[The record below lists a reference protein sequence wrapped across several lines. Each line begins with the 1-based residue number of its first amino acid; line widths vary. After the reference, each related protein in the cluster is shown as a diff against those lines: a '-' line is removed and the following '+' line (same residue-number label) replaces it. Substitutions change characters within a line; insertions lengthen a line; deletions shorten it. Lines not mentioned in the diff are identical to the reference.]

1 LRLSLRVVL
10 LTSLAVCAIAL
21 LLNVFTYVLV
31 KHELYSRLDS
41 TLRDRVALLSP
52 EVRAEL
58 TSGRTLGVIA
68 APDEYIQ
75 VLAPN
80 GATILPPYQVTK
92 LPTGTRERAVAL
104 GRDSFTETSHIG
116 DRRLRVVTA
125 QVGKR
130 YALQIARPI
139 ADEESALHRLR
150 FALLMLSLAALL
162 LSVLLGAWIA
172 QTALSPVRRLTRT
185 AEEVSETS
193 NLSVRLDAEGE
204 DEVARL
210 GAAFNSML
218 SALEHSVGAQRQL
231 VADAS
236 HEFRT
241 PLTSIRANAELLA
254 RGKTT
259 GEEHDAIARAV
270 VDQVDELDG
279 LVSDVIELALDGDAE
294 TRFEDLR
301 LDTLVESEAARMQR
315 HAPAIRFRLASTPSS
330 VSGDVERLQRAI
342 ANILANAA
350 KWSPPGGVVEV
361 KVAGTAVSVR
371 DHGPGIEE
379 ADLPF
384 VFERFYRA
392 PAARGMPGS
401 GLGLAI
407 VRHVAEAHGGSV
419 VATNAPDG
427 GAVLTLRLPPPND

>member
-1 LRLSLRVVL
+1 MRLSLRVVL
-10 LTSLAVCAIAL
+10 LTSLAVGAIAL
-21 LLNVFTYVLV
+21 LLNVLTYVLV

-41 TLRDRVALLSP
+41 TLQDRVLLLTP

-58 TSGRTLGVIA
+58 TGGRTLGVIA

-75 VLAPN
+75 VLGAN
-80 GATILPPYQVTK
+80 GRTILPPYQVTK
-92 LPTGTRERAVAL
+92 LPSGTRERAVAR
-104 GRDSFTETSHIG
+104 GSDSFTETSHIG

-125 QVGKR
+125 RVGKT
-130 YALQIARPI
+130 YALQIARPV

-150 FALLMLSLAALL
+150 FALAMLSLAALL
-162 LSVLLGAWIA
+162 LSVLLGGWIA
-172 QTALSPVRRLTRT
+172 QTALAPVRRLTET
-185 AEEVSETS
+185 AEEVTQTS
-193 NLSVRLDAEGE
+193 NLSVRLDTEGH

-210 GAAFNSML
+210 GAAFNRML
-218 SALEHSVGAQRQL
+218 SALERSVGAQRQL

-254 RGKTT
+254 RGKTS
-259 GEEHDAIARAV
+259 GQEHDAIARAV

-294 TRFEDLR
+294 TRFEDVR
-301 LDTLVESEAARMQR
+301 LDILVASEVDRMRR
-315 HAPAIRFRLASTPSS
+315 HAPAIAFEVTSAPSS
-330 VSGDVERLQRAI
+330 VSGDAERLQRAV

-361 KVAGTAVSVR
+361 TVAGTTVSVR
-371 DHGPGIEE
+371 DHGPGIAE

-419 VATNAPDG
+419 EAANAPGG
-427 GAVLTLRLPPPND
+427 GAVLILRLPSNA